1 MFAILSFFCIFFSKQ
16 FSNSFFF
23 RKEVSTFP
31 MEAVKGSTEI
41 LNKVF
46 NNVFLK
52 SNIFHNRDALRHDYV
67 PVHLPH
73 RENEIKYIG
82 EVVAP
87 LLLHKKASNLF
98 VYGKPGTGKTAVVR
112 FVFNALSKK
121 ATEFRANIRCVM
133 VNSRMEGS
141 EYRILASISRQIG
154 LSVPFTG
161 LATAEVFKRIVNYIK
176 GNNLY
181 LLIALDEVDVVV
193 KKEGENLLYELSR
206 INENFSSHRVS
217 FIGISNEITFKQ
229 ILDPRILSALSEE
242 ELVFKP
248 YTSDELFD
256 ILAERAKEAFFDTVC
271 DPLVI
276 KYIAALSASE
286 HGDARRALDLLRV
299 AAETAERDGKSV
311 ITPEC
316 VQEALRKIERD
327 QVNEVIKT
335 LPIQSKILLVSILRN
350 LKDQSA
356 QHTSGEIYAE
366 YRNIVAN
373 IGLEPLTDRRLSS
386 LLNELESAG
395 IISSKLVNMGRYGR
409 TKKYSLS
416 VPQNHVFEA
425 LGGDSLLNGLL

>member
-1 MFAILSFFCIFFSKQ
+1 
-16 FSNSFFF
+16 
-23 RKEVSTFP
+23 
-31 MEAVKGSTEI
+31 MESSKGSLEV

-46 NNVFLK
+46 DSMFLK
-52 SNIFHNRDALRHDYV
+52 SSIFRNRDALRHDYI
-67 PVHLPH
+67 PDHLPH
-73 RENEIKYIG
+73 REDEIKYVG

-87 LLLHKKASNLF
+87 LLLHNKASNLF
-98 VYGKPGTGKTAVVR
+98 IYGKPGTGKTAVVR

-121 ATEFRANIRCVM
+121 ANELRANIRCVM

-141 EYRILASISRQIG
+141 EYRVLASISRQIG
-154 LSVPFTG
+154 LSMPFTG
-161 LATAEVFKRIVNYIK
+161 LATAEVFRRIVNYIK
-176 GNNLY
+176 GNNLF
-181 LLIALDEVDVVV
+181 LLIALDEVDVIV

-217 FIGISNEITFKQ
+217 FIGVSNEITFKQ
-229 ILDPRILSALSEE
+229 MLEPRILSTLSEE

-256 ILAERAKEAFFDTVC
+256 ILMERAREAFFDSVC
-271 DPLVI
+271 ESSVI

-286 HGDARRALDLLRV
+286 HGDARRAMDLLRV
-299 AAETAERDGKSV
+299 AAETAERDGKNA
-311 ITPEC
+311 ITAEC

-350 LKDQSA
+350 LRDQKA
-356 QHTSGEIYAE
+356 QHTSGEIYGE
-366 YRNIVAN
+366 YRSLVTNM
-373 IGLEPLTDRRLSS
+373 GLESLTDRRLSS

-395 IISSKLVNMGRYGR
+395 IISSKIVNMGRYGR

-416 VPQNHVFEA
+416 VPQTHVVEA
-425 LGGDSLLNGLL
+425 LKEDGLLNGILE

>member
-1 MFAILSFFCIFFSKQ
+1 
-16 FSNSFFF
+16 
-23 RKEVSTFP
+23 
-31 MEAVKGSTEI
+31 MEATKGSTEI

-46 NNVFLK
+46 NNIFSK
-52 SNIFHNRDALRHDYV
+52 SIIFRNRNALRHDYV
-67 PVHLPH
+67 PNRLPH
-73 RENEIKYIG
+73 RENEIKYVG

-87 LLLHKKASNLF
+87 LLLHNKASNLF

-112 FVFNALSKK
+112 FVLNTLSKK
-121 ATEFRANIRCVM
+121 ANELRANIRCVM

-154 LSVPFTG
+154 LSIPFTG
-161 LATAEVFKRIVNYIK
+161 LATAEVFRRIVNYVK

-181 LLIALDEVDVVV
+181 LLIALDEVDVIV

-217 FIGISNEITFKQ
+217 FTGISNEITFKQ

-256 ILAERAKEAFFDTVC
+256 ILSERAREAFFDGVC
-271 DPLVI
+271 DPSVI

-299 AAETAERDGKSV
+299 AAETAERDNKPMV
-311 ITPEC
+311 TEEC
-316 VQEALRKIERD
+316 VQEALKKIERD

-350 LKDQSA
+350 LRDQRA

-366 YRNIVAN
+366 YRNLVGN
-373 IGLEPLTDRRLSS
+373 IGLESLTDRRLSS

-416 VPQNHVFEA
+416 VSQNHVLEA
-425 LGGDSLLNGLL
+425 LREDTLLNGILK

>member
-1 MFAILSFFCIFFSKQ
+1 
-16 FSNSFFF
+16 
-23 RKEVSTFP
+23 
-31 MEAVKGSTEI
+31 MEEAKGSLEV

-46 NNVFLK
+46 DSMFLK
-52 SNIFHNRDALRHDYV
+52 SSVFRNRDALRHDYV
-67 PVHLPH
+67 PDRLPH
-73 RENEIKYIG
+73 RENEIKYVG

-87 LLLHKKASNLF
+87 LLLHNKASNLF
-98 VYGKPGTGKTAVVR
+98 IYGKPGTGKTAVVR

-121 ATEFRANIRCVM
+121 ANELRANIKCVL
-133 VNSRMEGS
+133 VNSRLEGS

-154 LSVPFTG
+154 LSIPFTG
-161 LATAEVFKRIVNYIK
+161 LATAEVFRRIISHIK
-176 GNNLY
+176 TNNLY
-181 LLIALDEVDVVV
+181 LLIALDEIDVIV

-217 FIGISNEITFKQ
+217 FIGISNEIIFKQ
-229 ILDPRILSALSEE
+229 ILDPRILSTLSEE

-256 ILAERAKEAFFDTVC
+256 ILIERASEAFREGVC
-271 DPLVI
+271 DPSVV

-299 AAETAERDGKSV
+299 SAETAERDGKEK
-311 ITPEC
+311 ITIEC

-327 QVNEVIKT
+327 QVNEVIRT

-350 LKDQSA
+350 LRNSSA
-356 QHTSGEIYAE
+356 QHTSGEIYGE
-366 YRNIVAN
+366 YRGLVAN
-373 IGLEPLTDRRLSS
+373 LGLESLTDRRLSS

-395 IISSKLVNMGRYGR
+395 IICSKIVNMGRYGR

-416 VPQNHVFEA
+416 VPQSHIVEA
-425 LGGDSLLNGLL
+425 LKEDGLLSGLLE

>member
-1 MFAILSFFCIFFSKQ
+1 
-16 FSNSFFF
+16 
-23 RKEVSTFP
+23 

>member
-1 MFAILSFFCIFFSKQ
+1 
-16 FSNSFFF
+16 
-23 RKEVSTFP
+23 
-31 MEAVKGSTEI
+31 MEAAKESSEI

-46 NNVFLK
+46 NNMVLK
-52 SNIFHNRDALRHDYV
+52 TNIFRNRDALRHDYI
-67 PVHLPH
+67 PDHLPH
-73 RENEIKYIG
+73 REDEIKYIG

-87 LLLHKKASNLF
+87 LLLHNKASNLF

-112 FVFNALSKK
+112 FVLNALSKK
-121 ATEFRANIRCVM
+121 AGELRANIRCVL
-133 VNSRMEGS
+133 VNSRLEGS

-154 LSVPFTG
+154 LSIPFTG
-161 LATAEVFKRIVNYIK
+161 LATAEVFRRIVNYVK

-181 LLIALDEVDVVV
+181 LLIALDEVDVIVR
-193 KKEGENLLYELSR
+193 KEGENLLYELSR
-206 INENFSSHRVS
+206 INENFSTHRVS

-256 ILAERAKEAFFDTVC
+256 ILTERAIEAFFDAVC
-271 DPLVI
+271 DPMVI

-299 AAETAERDGKSV
+299 AAETAERNGKSM
-311 ITPEC
+311 ITTEC

-335 LPIQSKILLVSILRN
+335 LPIQSKILLVSILKN
-350 LKDQSA
+350 LGDPKA
-356 QHTSGEIYAE
+356 QHTSGEIYSE
-366 YRNIVAN
+366 YRNLVAN
-373 IGLEPLTDRRLSS
+373 MGLEPLTDRRLSS
-386 LLNELESAG
+386 LLNELESSG

-416 VPQNHVFEA
+416 VPQSHVFEA
-425 LGGDSLLNGLL
+425 LREDALLNGLL